1 MLEQKFPTWKYRE
14 SKMKFTHPTF
24 LVILFAP
31 LFLASQTLPLP
42 AITRNLR
49 KYFVEWIM
57 HP

>member
-1 MLEQKFPTWKYRE
+1 
-14 SKMKFTHPTF
+14 MKFTHPTF